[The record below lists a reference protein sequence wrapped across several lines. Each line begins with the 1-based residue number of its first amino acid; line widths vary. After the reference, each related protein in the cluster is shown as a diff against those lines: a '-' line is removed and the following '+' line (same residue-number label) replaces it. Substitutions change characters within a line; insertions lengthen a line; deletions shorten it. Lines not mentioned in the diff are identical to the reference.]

1 MASLLFSLKVFKFS
15 FKDPSFCYFFDQHRV
30 SKYQFL
36 NVWMSASFFSL
47 DVKGKNAK
55 IPKGNC
61 QLPSHLKFSL
71 QFHSKAQV
79 LPVPNTE
86 EGKAYE
92 NLSKWNETQLR
103 WCVVKSYMPW
113 HRLRA
118 AKPSGLEMIKIAIQL
133 QAFPPTITSLGSG
146 HSGRRDICDFT
157 INIQ

>member
-1 MASLLFSLKVFKFS
+1 MCPSVIFPRISSFLYYLAFLQTYKKCTLHLLHTTVASLLFSLKVFKFS
-15 FKDPSFCYFFDQHRV
+15 LKVPLILLLFQPASSSAYP
-30 SKYQFL
+30 FL

-92 NLSKWNETQLR
+92 NLSK
-103 WCVVKSYMPW
+103 
-113 HRLRA
+113 
-118 AKPSGLEMIKIAIQL
+118 
-133 QAFPPTITSLGSG
+133 
-146 HSGRRDICDFT
+146 
-157 INIQ
+157 